1 MISEEAL
8 FQTVVRA
15 LPASPEEV
23 TPEST
28 LHSLGVTS
36 MDLLNSIFLIESEL
50 GVNLLAGQDEL
61 EDFRTVGDTVRIVR
75 RILERES

>member
-1 MISEEAL
+1 MISEETL
-8 FQTVVRA
+8 YQTVVRA

-23 TPEST
+23 TPDST

-50 GVNLLAGQDEL
+50 GVNLLAGPAEV

-75 RILERES
+75 KALESQS

>member
-1 MISEEAL
+1 MISDEAL
-8 FQTVVRA
+8 YQTVVRA

-28 LHSLGVTS
+28 LHSLGITS
-36 MDLLNSIFLIESEL
+36 MDLLNSIFVIESEL

-75 RILERES
+75 TILERQS